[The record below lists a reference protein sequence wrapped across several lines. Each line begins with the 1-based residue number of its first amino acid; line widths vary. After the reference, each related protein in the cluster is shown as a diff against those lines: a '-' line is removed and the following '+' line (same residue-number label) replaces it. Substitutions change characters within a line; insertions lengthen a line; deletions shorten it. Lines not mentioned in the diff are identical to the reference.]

1 MLYFTD
7 NELHL
12 TLGQVRK
19 LFPDISFPVDAIITE
34 GPVKS
39 YNFSPQPDFNRQ
51 THAIKEVTPKDGN
64 QQWEVYPL
72 SEEQINANTAARLES
87 NARQIA
93 NKIEVLWNSA
103 NSYVN
108 KYISGVAIGILTI
121 GVMQQKPKAL
131 AVSAWSS
138 SIWAEYYRRK
148 ELVTIDSVDDLDF
161 SSFGAIPHS
170 VPELQAEFGL

>member
-51 THAIKEVTPKDGN
+51 THAIKEVTPIDGK
-64 QQWEVYPL
+64 QQWEIYPL
-72 SEEQINANTAARLES
+72 SEEQISANVTAKQES
-87 NARQIA
+87 DAQQIA

-103 NSYVN
+103 NNYVN
-108 KYISGVAIGILTI
+108 KYISGVAIGILAI

-131 AVSAWSS
+131 AVSAWSA

-148 ELVTIDSVDDLDF
+148 ELVTVESVDNLDF
-161 SSFGAIPHS
+161 SSFGAMPYS
-170 VPELQAEFGL
+170 VPELQAEVGL